1 MPASGRKPDS
11 LMASKKNPISK
22 AATPV
27 RRYEIH
33 LVNLDPTAGREV
45 QKSRP
50 CVVVSPDSMH
60 ATGMAVVC
68 PLTTS
73 IHPNWAHRHQI
84 TCSSKPAEIMVDQIR
99 AVSLVR
105 FIKRVD
111 VLTAADAQ
119 TLRDLIALLYATP

>member
-1 MPASGRKPDS
+1 
-11 LMASKKNPISK
+11 MASKK
-22 AATPV
+22 TPV
-27 RRYEIH
+27 SKTITQVLRYEVH

-50 CVVVSPDSMH
+50 CVVVSPNPMH

-73 IHPNWAHRHQI
+73 IHPDWAHRLQI
-84 TCSSKPAEIMVDQIR
+84 TCASKPAEIMVDQIR

-105 FIKRVD
+105 FIERVD
-111 VLTAADAQ
+111 TLTAADAEA
-119 TLRDLIALLYATP
+119 LRDLITLLYATP

>member
-1 MPASGRKPDS
+1 
-11 LMASKKNPISK
+11 MASKKTPVSK

-33 LVNLDPTAGREV
+33 LLNLDPTGGREV
-45 QKSRP
+45 RKSRP
-50 CVVVSPDSMH
+50 CVVVSPDPMH

-73 IHPNWAHRHQI
+73 LHPAWAHRLQV
-84 TCSSKPAEIMVDQIR
+84 TCASKPAEIMVDQIR

-105 FIKRVD
+105 FIKRID
-111 VLTAADAQ
+111 SLTAADAEA
-119 TLRDLIALLYATP
+119 LRDLIALLYATP